1 VTTRVAA
8 IDCGTNSIRLLVADV
23 DVATGRLTDVLRRL
37 EIVRLGQGVDR
48 TGALATEALGRTFA
62 VADQYAAAVDELGAE
77 RVRFC
82 ATSAARDASNADVFV
97 SGVRERF
104 GVEPEVVAGAE
115 EARLSYDGAT
125 REVHGLGLPT
135 PYLVFD
141 IGGGSTEFVLGEQPG
156 KVSTATSIDIGS
168 VRMTERHLHSDPPTP
183 DQIEAAQRDVDA
195 ALHDLGF
202 PFGSARTVVGV
213 GGTATTV
220 TAMVLEL
227 PRYEPG
233 RIHLSRVA
241 LPAIEASAA
250 RLLAM
255 TRAERAALPYMHPG
269 RADVIGA
276 GALVLERIASVST
289 AHLDDQRVVTS
300 EHDILDGIAW
310 SIA

>member
-1 VTTRVAA
+1 MRVAA
-8 IDCGTNSIRLLVADV
+8 IDCGTNSIRLLVADI
-23 DVATGRLTDVLRRL
+23 DVPAGRLTDVLRRL

-48 TGALATEALGRTFA
+48 TGALATDALARTFA
-62 VADQYAAAVDELGAE
+62 VADEYAAAIRSLGAE

-97 SGVRERF
+97 AGVRERF

-156 KVSTATSIDIGS
+156 QVSTATSIDIGS

-183 DQIEAAQRDVDA
+183 AQVDAARRDVDA
-195 ALHDLGF
+195 ALAELRF

-227 PRYEPG
+227 ERYQPG
-233 RIHLSRVA
+233 RIHLSRVPLA
-241 LPAIEASAA
+241 AIAASAQ
-250 RLLAM
+250 RLLGM
-255 TRAERAALPYMHPG
+255 TRAARAALPYMHPG

-276 GALVLERIASVST
+276 GALVLERVASMAT
-289 AHLDDQRVVTS
+289 AHLDEQRIVAS